1 MKKISLFLLL
11 NGIIVCSYAQKNIY
25 SALTI
30 PDSLRRNA
38 DVVVREEI
46 IKLTI
51 KDKNTARYEVR
62 KVITIM
68 NEQGKQYLDF
78 YWFSYQFRV
87 LEDAEIKLYDLL
99 GNKKNSYSKKEMNSQ
114 NYGEGLVPEGKLTYF
129 SVNAPSF
136 PFTVEVIYAEKYRG
150 VFNLPE
156 YKMQLPWQSVQHSSF
171 EVEVPSD
178 LGVRYKLLNT
188 DNKPLITINGS
199 KESYKWEIS
208 DLQAYKLEK
217 HSGSSDNYVPQV
229 LFAPNKF
236 QLDDYEGDM
245 STWKG
250 FGDWYNS
257 VYLKSLTYA
266 EISGIIH
273 TYRQETNCPEKMS
286 LNISLDEVHE
296 IENSGLVTI
305 GAHTLNHPILK
316 NEDDKSCSAE
326 IAESIKQF
334 EELLQH
340 PVKYFAYPN
349 GRPHIDFGEREIRC
363 LKQNNISMCFSTEL
377 DTLSADTNML
387 SIPRMGFA
395 RMGLSPSNPLI
406 YFRLSLGRKWID
418 IKSVGRQSE
427 KTIREKINAAIG
439 R

>member
-1 MKKISLFLLL
+1 MGKSFVLYFHDEADEALFEKIILSLKSRYQLVSAVELEELLLGKTKLENICHITFDDGERSFYTVVFPILKKHQVPVSLFLSPEILTTGK
-11 NGIIVCSYAQKNIY
+11 NFWFQEIRGYDSTIVKDIIARQLQISKQKIN
-25 SALTI
+25 
-30 PDSLRRNA
+30 
-38 DVVVREEI
+38 
-46 IKLTI
+46 K
-51 KDKNTARYEVR
+51 
-62 KVITIM
+62 
-68 NEQGKQYLDF
+68 
-78 YWFSYQFRV
+78 FSYQN
-87 LEDAEIKLYDLL
+87 I
-99 GNKKNSYSKKEMNSQ
+99 
-114 NYGEGLVPEGKLTYF
+114 
-129 SVNAPSF
+129 
-136 PFTVEVIYAEKYRG
+136 
-150 VFNLPE
+150 
-156 YKMQLPWQSVQHSSF
+156 
-171 EVEVPSD
+171 
-178 LGVRYKLLNT
+178 
-188 DNKPLITINGS
+188 
-199 KESYKWEIS
+199 
-208 DLQAYKLEK
+208 
-217 HSGSSDNYVPQV
+217 
-229 LFAPNKF
+229 
-236 QLDDYEGDM
+236 
-245 STWKG
+245 
-250 FGDWYNS
+250 
-257 VYLKSLTYA
+257 LKSLTYA